1 MSYTINE
8 LEMIQ
13 DFMIRHNDE
22 IGNNMKSE
30 FETLRRHMTRDLM
43 FTKYIS
49 SNLPRI
55 FNSSKAEYKVRTY
68 NGEITIENPIIAIL
82 TANENIKVGNI
93 DFNVVKEPRA
103 ILLNGNGL
111 EEIECLRAGEDI
123 VFEDMISNPF
133 FKEIAETYK
142 KYTDWKNGKKVDTD
156 SNEIVS
162 IRPAPKPTVEKE
174 VIDSNKVAEAKAE
187 LKTSDVNEA
196 FKEIFGEKDENG
208 NYAEFNKYEEDL
220 KKAHNLLGTPSV
232 EDIVEKQVE
241 EAKEKEENKT
251 SLFGCKPFT
260 FGSEDKTDTK
270 PVLKKATKGIKPK
283 FAGFTGTEYMA
294 EDGKVDKNGIPLKFA
309 NNTAAEEKFGEP
321 AKDGRT
327 STNIAELVSPETLKI
342 FTQGTHDAT
351 EEELKAINSTEETKP
366 TIFGK
371 PRVEGEYEA
380 PVSSQVVIPNLAHI
394 YFVDEEDMLSGVARD
409 RETEEYIKAHLDE
422 LKREGNYI
430 VIENGS
436 MRKLDGSADF
446 SLDEREYLVE
456 QFRNIITDPNV
467 ENLGI
472 PKDVLE
478 VMEMEVEDWDNNQNI
493 DNID

>member
-8 LEMIQ
+8 LDMIQ

-43 FTKYIS
+43 FTKYIG

-82 TANENIKVGNI
+82 IADENIKVGNI
-93 DFNVVKEPRA
+93 DFRVVKESRA

-142 KYTDWKNGKKVDTD
+142 KYTDWKNGKKVDNN

-162 IRPAPKPTVEKE
+162 TRPAPKPTVEKE
-174 VIDSNKVAEAKAE
+174 VIDSEEVEKAKAE

-208 NYAEFNKYEEDL
+208 NYAELNKFEEDL

-232 EDIVEKQVE
+232 EETVEKQVE
-241 EAKEKEENKT
+241 EAKEKDENKT
-251 SLFGCKPFT
+251 SLFGGKPFT
-260 FGSEDKTDTK
+260 FGIENKTDTK

-294 EDGKVDKNGIPLKFA
+294 EDGKVDENGIPLKFA
-309 NNTAAEEKFGEP
+309 KNTAAEEKFGEP

-327 STNIAELVSPETLKI
+327 STNIAELIAPSDLRTIFYLDTEDGTLVNYSNSEEDKQQFKHWTVAKSNPNLIIIGNGDIKKANGEKFTPEEWKMLESNIKEYVDNIDNYKDFIPEDSLEVMEI
-342 FTQGTHDAT
+342 FLDEDVFHNEEEMYGRVYTD
-351 EEELKAINSTEETKP
+351 EELKAEDPEELERDS
-366 TIFGK
+366 IWGS
-371 PRVEGEYEA
+371 PRIEG
-380 PVSSQVVIPNLAHI
+380 S
-394 YFVDEEDMLSGVARD
+394 
-409 RETEEYIKAHLDE
+409 E
-422 LKREGNYI
+422 L
-430 VIENGS
+430 
-436 MRKLDGSADF
+436 
-446 SLDEREYLVE
+446 
-456 QFRNIITDPNV
+456 
-467 ENLGI
+467 
-472 PKDVLE
+472 
-478 VMEMEVEDWDNNQNI
+478 
-493 DNID
+493 

>member
-1 MSYTINE
+1 MSYTIND

-13 DFMIRHNDE
+13 DFIVRNEKDLKTSEKFEALDKLQKEMERDILYQRYIDSGLPRVFISDDKLEASYKEFGMMTDMMAILIDRDE
-22 IGNNMKSE
+22 NLE
-30 FETLRRHMTRDLM
+30 FEGVKSKKGQITALVINGRNEANDKLAQPQAELLGEIII
-43 FTKYIS
+43 YN
-49 SNLPRI
+49 NLI
-55 FNSSKAEYKVRTY
+55 KLHSSK
-68 NGEITIENPIIAIL
+68 
-82 TANENIKVGNI
+82 
-93 DFNVVKEPRA
+93 
-103 ILLNGNGL
+103 
-111 EEIECLRAGEDI
+111 DI
-123 VFEDMISNPF
+123 VELALKYRNKNTD
-133 FKEIAETYK
+133 YK
-142 KYTDWKNGKKVDTD
+142 PTEV
-156 SNEIVS
+156 VS
-162 IRPAPKPTVEKE
+162 TRPAPKPTVEKE

-196 FKEIFGEKDENG
+196 FKEIFGEKDEHG

-220 KKAHNLLGTPSV
+220 KKAHNLLGTPSA

-241 EAKEKEENKT
+241 EAKVKEENKT
-251 SLFGCKPFT
+251 SLFGGKPFT
-260 FGSEDKTDTK
+260 FGSENKVDTK
-270 PVLKKATKGIKPK
+270 PVLKKATKGVKPK

-294 EDGKVDKNGIPLKFA
+294 EDGKVDENGIPLKFA

-351 EEELKAINSTEETKP
+351 EEELKAINSTEDSKP

-371 PRVEGEYEA
+371 PRIEGEHEA
-380 PVSSQVVIPNLAHI
+380 PDKSQVVIPNLAHI

-422 LKREGNYI
+422 LKKEGNYI

-472 PKDVLE
+472 PKDVIE

>member
-1 MSYTINE
+1 MSYTIND

-13 DFMIRHNDE
+13 DFIVRNEKDLKSSEKFEALDKLQKEMERDILYQRYIDSGLPRVFISDDKLEASYKEFGMMTDMMAILVDRDE
-22 IGNNMKSE
+22 NVE
-30 FETLRRHMTRDLM
+30 FEGLKSKKGQITALVINGRDEENNKLNQPRAEFLGEVIVYDTLIKLH
-43 FTKYIS
+43 
-49 SNLPRI
+49 
-55 FNSSKAEYKVRTY
+55 SSK
-68 NGEITIENPIIAIL
+68 
-82 TANENIKVGNI
+82 
-93 DFNVVKEPRA
+93 
-103 ILLNGNGL
+103 
-111 EEIECLRAGEDI
+111 DI
-123 VFEDMISNPF
+123 VELALKYRNKNTD
-133 FKEIAETYK
+133 YK
-142 KYTDWKNGKKVDTD
+142 PTEV
-156 SNEIVS
+156 VS
-162 IRPAPKPTVEKE
+162 TRPAPKPTVEKE

-187 LKTSDVNEA
+187 LKTSNVDEA

-220 KKAHNLLGTPSV
+220 KKAHNLLGTPST
-232 EDIVEKQVE
+232 EDTVEKQVA
-241 EAKEKEENKT
+241 EAKEKDENKT
-251 SLFGCKPFT
+251 SLFGGKPFT
-260 FGSEDKTDTK
+260 FGSENKTDTK

-294 EDGKVDKNGIPLKFA
+294 EDGKVDENGIPLKFA

-351 EEELKAINSTEETKP
+351 EEELKAINSTEAKP

-371 PRVEGEYEA
+371 PRIEGEYEA
-380 PVSSQVVIPNLAHI
+380 TVSSQVVIPNLEHI

-422 LKREGNYI
+422 LKKEGNYI

-472 PKDVLE
+472 PKDVIE